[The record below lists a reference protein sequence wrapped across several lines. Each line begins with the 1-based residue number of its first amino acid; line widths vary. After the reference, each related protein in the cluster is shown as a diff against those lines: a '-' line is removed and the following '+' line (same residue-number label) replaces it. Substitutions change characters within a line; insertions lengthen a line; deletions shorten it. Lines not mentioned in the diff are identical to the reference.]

1 MIIREAQP
9 GDIEPALAAMSDAFG
24 LQLRAPTVHTLVAD
38 APGGTLL
45 VAERDG
51 VVVGTAASVGFGPT
65 GWLGGITVTPDARG
79 NGVGRQ
85 LTEAA
90 IDALGDRETV
100 LLLATAMG
108 RAVYEKLGFEAE
120 GAYRVFASGSR
131 RPEQTAELRDLTP
144 GDLDAV
150 RALDRQA
157 SGEDRSL
164 VLEAS
169 LEGAK
174 ATPDLK
180 AVALR
185 PPWPALPIIGDPA
198 AATTL
203 LTSLIEPGLRLA
215 VPEGNTQAV
224 NLLRLLAREQR
235 TVTRM
240 RRGPA
245 VDWRPDNVWG
255 VFSLFFG

>member
-24 LQLRAPTVHTLVAD
+24 LQLRAPTVHTLVA
-38 APGGTLL
+38 ASPEGHLL
-45 VAERDG
+45 VAEDDG

-65 GWLGGITVTPDARG
+65 GWLGGVTVSPHARG
-79 NGVGRQ
+79 KGLGTQ

-90 IDALGDRETV
+90 LDALGERETL
-100 LLLATAMG
+100 LLLATPLG
-108 RAVYEKLGFEAE
+108 RPVYEKLGFEVE
-120 GAYRVFASGSR
+120 SLYRVFASNAQ
-131 RPEQTAELRDLTP
+131 RPEKTVELRDVTP
-144 GDLDAV
+144 DDLEAIK
-150 RALDRQA
+150 ALDLQA
-157 SGEDRSL
+157 TGEDRSL

-185 PPWPALPIIGDPA
+185 PPWPSLPIIGDPQ

-215 VPEGNTQAV
+215 VPHENTNAV

-235 TVTRM
+235 TVARM

-255 VFSLFFG
+255 TFSLFFG